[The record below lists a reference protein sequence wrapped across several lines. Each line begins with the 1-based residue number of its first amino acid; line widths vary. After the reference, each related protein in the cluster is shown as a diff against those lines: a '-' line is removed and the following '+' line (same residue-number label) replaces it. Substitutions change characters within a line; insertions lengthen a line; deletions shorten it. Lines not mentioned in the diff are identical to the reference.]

1 MKQRVLAP
9 SPGVSDAEVLARLSG
24 AVEPHLGSIAEGCA
38 GVLLGREEVRRTS
51 AGEEG
56 KCLDR
61 NEELLAWLRGIFSVE
76 AEATRR
82 ARWEKFGGICFRM
95 GLPVQVVVACVGAAR
110 QRLAEILRRRL
121 SRSRDQ
127 LGRAVNAL
135 HRTLDTELGGI
146 LEAHEEHRLRRAEEE
161 RRLLAEAEI
170 DRTRREAEER
180 FWLLAEATT
189 LGIYDWDI
197 PKDLLWWSEGF
208 YRLFGYEPGTRTSNI
223 AWWKKGIHPKDYPRV
238 VAGIEK
244 AIEEK
249 ARFWTDEYRFARGN
263 GTYAWVLDRGYFIR
277 DEAGRA
283 ARMVGAMIDLSDRR
297 ESEERFRLLAE
308 ATSDTVWD
316 WDLVKDVVWWG
327 EGFRRM
333 FGDAPGTSGCINNW
347 WTLRIHPE
355 DRERVSAG
363 LKAVVEKG
371 LPFWTEEYRFR
382 RANGTYAD
390 ILDRGYTILDD
401 SGKPVRM
408 VGAMMDVTDRRQAEQ
423 EIRRQ
428 RDLAERILRSSR
440 EAIVVVDREL
450 RFTLW
455 NPAAERMSGLKAEEV
470 LDRNVFEVF
479 PFIREMGDEGGL
491 FRALSGEPVSL
502 RRRRFHIPAT
512 GRGGLYDAQMSPLRD
527 EKGEIVGV
535 LSVSRDVTEEERM
548 KETLGRAERFSALGE
563 VAAMIA
569 HEVRN
574 PLTATKGVLQVL
586 LRRLPQESADRAAV
600 SETVE
605 RLDALAR
612 LITDLLSFSRPIHVQ
627 VRPLDAREALRTIAE
642 GLGREEGFRLLSVQ
656 FEDPGDVGR
665 IGADPALLWMAFLHL
680 ARNAVEAANGPAEVT
695 LRAERVGERMA
706 LRILDRGPGI
716 DPAVGS
722 KLFSPFFST
731 KPGGTGIGLAMVKR
745 IAEAFGGEVE
755 ASNRPGGGAIF
766 TLYLPLAE
774 AEA

>member
-9 SPGVSDAEVLARLSG
+9 SPGKSDAEVLARLSG
-24 AVEPHLGSIAEGCA
+24 ALEPLLEAIAQGCCELLLQREEAKRYLSGEEGK
-38 GVLLGREEVRRTS
+38 GLDGREEVL
-51 AGEEG
+51 G
-56 KCLDR
+56 
-61 NEELLAWLRGIFSVE
+61 WLRGVFALE
-76 AEATRR
+76 AEGERR
-82 ARWEKFGGICFRM
+82 ARRERFGGFCFRM

-110 QRLAEILRRRL
+110 QRLAETLRRRL
-121 SRSRDQ
+121 SRSRDE
-127 LGRAVNAL
+127 LARAVNSL
-135 HRTLDTELGGI
+135 HRALDVELGGI
-146 LEAHEEHRLRRAEEE
+146 LEAYEAHRLRGVEEQ

-170 DRTRREAEER
+170 DRTRKEAEER

-197 PKDLLWWSEGF
+197 PGDLLWWSEGF

-277 DEAGRA
+277 DAEGRA
-283 ARMVGAMIDLSDRR
+283 SRMVGAMIDLSDRR
-297 ESEERFRLLAE
+297 EAEERFRLLAE
-308 ATSDTVWD
+308 ATSDTIWD
-316 WDLVKDVVWWG
+316 WDLVKDTVWWG

-333 FGDAPGTSGCINNW
+333 FGDAPGTSSCISGW
-347 WTLRIHPE
+347 WTERIHPD
-355 DRERVSAG
+355 DRAKVAAG
-363 LKAVVEKG
+363 LQAVLDQG
-371 LPFWTEEYRFR
+371 LRSWTEEYRFR
-382 RANGTYAD
+382 RADGTYAD
-390 ILDRGYTILDD
+390 ILDRGYTILDE

-408 VGAMMDVTDRRQAEQ
+408 VGAMMDVTERRQAER

-428 RDLAERILRSSR
+428 RDFAERILRSSR

-479 PFIREMGDEGGL
+479 PFVREMGDQGGL
-491 FRALSGEPVSL
+491 FRALSGEAVSL
-502 RRRRFHIPAT
+502 RRRRFHIPST
-512 GRGGLYDAQMSPLRD
+512 GRSGLYDAQLSPLRD

-586 LRRLPQESADRAAV
+586 LRRLPAESADRTAV

-642 GLGREEGFRLLSVQ
+642 GLGREEGFRLLSVR
-656 FEDPGDVGR
+656 F
-665 IGADPALLWMAFLHL
+665 
-680 ARNAVEAANGPAEVT
+680 
-695 LRAERVGERMA
+695 
-706 LRILDRGPGI
+706 
-716 DPAVGS
+716 
-722 KLFSPFFST
+722 
-731 KPGGTGIGLAMVKR
+731 
-745 IAEAFGGEVE
+745 
-755 ASNRPGGGAIF
+755 
-766 TLYLPLAE
+766 
-774 AEA
+774 